1 MNIYDYY
8 FSTNKEKEQWLE
20 NLSIISGLKYFGG
33 KAKIGKYILNHIFNM
48 AIDMKTKEENQN
60 KPFVFIDA
68 FCGGGKIGLSIP
80 TGFFDY
86 VVINDL
92 DWGVYNY
99 FKYVKENPELLIKT
113 IEVIGQE
120 FDEEKFF
127 LFAKI
132 RDDQRLDGLLAGAL
146 TWWTTY
152 SSFNGMTD
160 FDKISYALPYKVD
173 NSKMILKEEDVK
185 RTYEK
190 NQYIEHEAIEKSM
203 ALARKKI
210 PVLSKKM
217 SRGNYIVENM
227 DYKELIKK
235 YNGKNY
241 SATSNTDEEKCDIPE
256 GAVKLWYF
264 DVPYHPYTL
273 SAGNPAPYTHTFT
286 PDQAKEAVEI
296 FSGQKEKDY
305 GSIEYFLKSDYS
317 LEDAVLM
324 IKDLQKKGKASKEQ
338 LQILALDNKNPNDV
352 SKAFAPLEDEGK
364 GFLKISL
371 GGFDKGAISEG
382 EKTVGYEYLWT
393 HGFTDDTIK
402 RIKKQVR

>member
-48 AIDMKTKEENQN
+48 AIDMKIKEENQN

-132 RDDQRLDGLLAGAL
+132 RDDQSLDGLLAGAL

-210 PVLSKKM
+210 PELNKKM

-241 SATSNTDEEKCDIPE
+241 STTSNTDEEKCDIPE

-352 SKAFAPLEDEGK
+352 SKAFAPLEDESK